1 MRYHMALR
9 STHITHGITRAP
21 QRALL
26 KALGLTDEDL
36 ERPFIGIANAW
47 NEIVP
52 GHVHLRDLA
61 ESVKKG
67 VHRAGGVAFEFGTIG
82 ICDGIAMGHTGMRYA
97 LPSRENIAD
106 SIELMAQ
113 AHQFDGLVLVGS
125 CDKIIP
131 GMLMAALRVN
141 VPALVVTGGP
151 MHAGYYQGTELTLI
165 SVFEGVGCV
174 QAGTMSEA
182 HLEELVNRACPGC
195 GSCQGL
201 YTANTMACITE
212 ILGLSLPYCATTLA
226 TDARK
231 RRIAEETGTRIV
243 DLVSKGMKPRD
254 VVTDASLRNAIAL
267 DMLIGGS
274 TNTALHLPAIAHEA
288 GISLPLTLFDD
299 ISARTPHICAMAPSG
314 PYTMSDL
321 DRAGGIPGVMKRA
334 KTLLNNEMT
343 YSGKN
348 VYRIADEA
356 HIDNDAVIRPLD
368 DPVHATGGITVLYG
382 NLAPDGAVVKS
393 AGVSDDMMHFQGRAR
408 VFNAEAEAMQAI
420 LEASIEEGE
429 VIVIRYEGPRGGPG
443 MPEMLAPTAA
453 LSGMGLKTPLIT
465 DGRFSGGTRG
475 PAIGHIS
482 PEAAE
487 GGPLALLEDGD
498 EISIDITNHRLT
510 VYLTDDELAARRAT
524 WRPLKKEVEG
534 YLQRYAAL
542 VSSASHGAILAEPG
556 HARER

>member
-1 MRYHMALR
+1 
-9 STHITHGITRAP
+9 
-21 QRALL
+21 
-26 KALGLTDEDL
+26 
-36 ERPFIGIANAW
+36 
-47 NEIVP
+47 
-52 GHVHLRDLA
+52 
-61 ESVKKG
+61 
-67 VHRAGGVAFEFGTIG
+67 
-82 ICDGIAMGHTGMRYA
+82 
-97 LPSRENIAD
+97 
-106 SIELMAQ
+106 
-113 AHQFDGLVLVGS
+113 
-125 CDKIIP
+125 
-131 GMLMAALRVN
+131 
-141 VPALVVTGGP
+141 GP
-151 MHAGYYQGTELTLI
+151 MRAGYYQGTELTLV

-231 RRIAEETGTRIV
+231 KRIAEQTGTKIV
-243 DLVSKGMKPRD
+243 DLVSKEMKPRD
-254 VVTDASLRNAIAL
+254 IVTDASFRNAIVL

-274 TNTALHLPAIAHEA
+274 TNTVLHLPAIAHEA

-299 ISARTPHICAMAPSG
+299 ISAHTPHICAMAPSG

-334 KTLLNNEMT
+334 KTLLSNEMT
-343 YSGKN
+343 YSGKD

-356 HIDNDAVIRPLD
+356 RVENDAVIRPLD
-368 DPVHATGGITVLYG
+368 DPAHATGGITVLYG

-393 AGVSDDMMHFQGRAR
+393 AGVSDDMMRFQGRAR
-408 VFNAEAEAMQAI
+408 VFDAEAEAMQAI
-420 LEASIEEGE
+420 LKGSVEEGE

-487 GGPLALLEDGD
+487 GGPLGLLKNGD

-510 VYLTDDELAARRAT
+510 VDLTDGEFAARRAT
-524 WRPLKKEVEG
+524 WRPLEKNVKG
-534 YLQRYAAL
+534 CLQRYAAL
-542 VSSASHGAILAEPG
+542 VSSASHGAILAEPS